1 MSECGVTN
9 QEGVETMKKGIKGE
23 YEYDVKVVLEEI
35 FRMRML
41 TTEQLGK
48 VIFSSDWYAS
58 YFMREMENQKLVR
71 GQYLYDGRRRVG
83 KGFVITDTGIAY
95 LRERGVTGGPKLAKH
110 NVVKRETAKNG
121 ETPIPAAQKRLY
133 LAQVNNIYAELTPY
147 GIHVYDSRE
156 WKKKYNLDRTTSIRG
171 GIKLPDGTEYGFYLL
186 APSRTLTVEENGLK
200 TKIFDDYEVSDY
212 ALERTMKE
220 LESIAEGNSGMDRVI
235 IFCGS
240 ESTHE
245 KVVKQIR
252 NEDSRNVSRIQ
263 EILVLPY
270 QNMRDA
276 LDIIRLKANPKILD
290 EVIRVNINTK
300 ALTEPSVELHGRNA
314 PLVDNVAKISEG
326 NQLVLNFLT
335 YNYAA
340 LRRFELSYSEN
351 WLNNVSGTRVVTWNH
366 RLEEVEE
373 RLNGYT
379 TISYRGMDFELFQ
392 EKLEQMVKPKKIGR
406 IEPIPTMLKS

>member
-1 MSECGVTN
+1 
-9 QEGVETMKKGIKGE
+9 MKPMARAKGE

-48 VIFSSDWYAS
+48 VIFSSIKYTGR
-58 YFMREMENQKLVR
+58 FMKRLEEQQLVR
-71 GQYLYDGRRRVG
+71 GQFLQDGLKRVG
-83 KGFVITDTGIAY
+83 KGYVITDKGIRH
-95 LRERGVTGGPKLAKH
+95 LRDHGVTRGPKLAKH
-110 NVVKRETAKNG
+110 NMLKRETSKNG
-121 ETPIPAAQKRLY
+121 ETPIPVAQKRLY
-133 LAQVNNIYAELTPY
+133 LAQVNNIYAGLMPY

-156 WKKKYNLDRTTSIRG
+156 WKQKYNLDRTTSLRG
-171 GIKLPDGTEYGFYLL
+171 GIRLPDGTEYGFYLL
-186 APSRTLTVEENGLK
+186 APSRTKTIEKDGLK
-200 TKIFDDYEVSDY
+200 IKVFDDYEISNYSLKRIMDEIEEV
-212 ALERTMKE
+212 TK
-220 LESIAEGNSGMDRVI
+220 GNSLMDRVI

-240 ESTHE
+240 ESTHK

-252 NEDSRNVSRIQ
+252 NEVTRNISRIR

-276 LDIIRLKANPKILD
+276 LDIIRLMANPEILK
-290 EVIRVNINTK
+290 EIIRFNINAK
-300 ALTEPSVELHGRNA
+300 VLVEPHKELYGRNA
-314 PLVDNVAKISEG
+314 PLVHYVASQSDGEE
-326 NQLVLNFLT
+326 LVLDFLT

-406 IEPIPTMLKS
+406 IEPTPTLLRS